1 MFKYLYYEIDNTEV
15 VQEQQKLVVAEFGL
29 LDVQVAALG
38 KALRNNLQR
47 RVRDT
52 APRQRTRTPPP
63 TTTGP
68 AGSPR
73 ETLYEGAVE
82 SAVEGFLQGAEPTR
96 VDART
101 GVGKEEE
108 EQEAEEML
116 ADDDELM
123 TMEDL
128 DVLLASTGLGMGEL
142 SVRGLV
148 DADELSVVAKDVL
161 DLGTRLGLD
170 ALIEDNKRGPLS
182 LSVPKFSADELARKF
197 GEAAS
202 FYVQGSRLLGQDV
215 QYALRLI
222 LKAILGDT
230 LQPRE
235 VPAFFASRLL
245 RPPCAAVCSPSLL
258 LPWVCTDAR
267 T

>member
-1 MFKYLYYEIDNTEV
+1 
-15 VQEQQKLVVAEFGL
+15 
-29 LDVQVAALG
+29 
-38 KALRNNLQR
+38 
-47 RVRDT
+47 
-52 APRQRTRTPPP
+52 
-63 TTTGP
+63 
-68 AGSPR
+68 
-73 ETLYEGAVE
+73 
-82 SAVEGFLQGAEPTR
+82 
-96 VDART
+96 
-101 GVGKEEE
+101 
-108 EQEAEEML
+108 ML

-128 DVLLASTGLGMGEL
+128 DVLLASTGLGMGDL

-182 LSVPKFSADELARKF
+182 LTVPKFSADELARKF

>member
-108 EQEAEEML
+108 EEEEEML

-235 VPAFFASRLL
+235 VPALFASRLL
-245 RPPCAAVCSPSLL
+245 TPPCAAFCSPSLL
-258 LPWVCTDAR
+258 PP
-267 T
+267 